1 MFSIIQ
7 VEDRFLFAVD
17 DCQNNFPRAIV
28 TECGASFSDG
38 ETAWVYPH
46 CVLDDYFLFSQV
58 LMTFNKFAVEDCG
71 SQQCKKGKLGA
82 WKLFKYKQ
90 MTTKLNQENIIQK
103 L

>member
-46 CVLDDYFLFSQV
+46 CVFR
-58 LMTFNKFAVEDCG
+58 
-71 SQQCKKGKLGA
+71 
-82 WKLFKYKQ
+82 
-90 MTTKLNQENIIQK
+90 
-103 L
+103 